1 MSASNKITITELEH
15 IAHLARISLTD
26 EEKNTF
32 LPQVESVLESFD
44 VLNRVDT
51 TNIEPTYRVNEQSN
65 VFHADEI
72 RPSLSQPEALSTAA
86 KTKDGYFVVT
96 GTIKK

>member
-1 MSASNKITITELEH
+1 MSATNKITITELEH

-44 VLNRVDT
+44 VLDRVDVS
-51 TNIEPTYRVNEQSN
+51 NISPTYRVNEQSN
-65 VFHADEI
+65 IFHDDCI
-72 RPSLSQPEALSTAA
+72 KPSLTQAEALSTTT

>member
-44 VLNRVDT
+44 ILNRVDT

-65 VFHADEI
+65 VFRTDDVK
-72 RPSLSQPEALSTAA
+72 PSLSQSESLSTAT

>member
-1 MSASNKITITELEH
+1 MSATNKITITDLEH

-44 VLNRVDT
+44 ILNRVDT
-51 TNIEPTYRVNEQSN
+51 SSIEPTYRVNDQSN
-65 VFHADEI
+65 VFHSDTI
-72 RPSLSQPEALSTAA
+72 KPSLTQIEALSTAA

>member
-1 MSASNKITITELEH
+1 MSATTKITITELEH

-26 EEKNTF
+26 EEKNIF

-44 VLNRVDT
+44 ILDRVDIST
-51 TNIEPTYRVNEQSN
+51 IEPTFRVNEQSN
-65 VFHADEI
+65 IFHSDDI
-72 RPSLSQPEALSTAA
+72 RPSLSQTEALSTAS

>member
-1 MSASNKITITELEH
+1 MSGTKITIADLEH

-32 LPQVESVLESFD
+32 LPQVESVLESFN
-44 VLNRVDT
+44 VLDRVDT
-51 TNIEPTYRVNEQSN
+51 SLIDPTYRVNEQSN
-65 VFHADEI
+65 IFHADEI
-72 RPSLSQPEALSTAA
+72 KPSLTQSEALSTAA